1 MLNPK
6 EIAKHEL
13 IGLEIEIVESKN
25 KALIGI
31 KGKITD
37 ETKNTITVED
47 GRERKIMK
55 SQIMMKTKIGNKEYE
70 IDGRILV
77 GRPEDRIKKQRKIR

>member
-6 EIAKHEL
+6 DIAKHEL

-25 KALIGI
+25 KALIGL
-31 KGKITD
+31 KGRITD
-37 ETKNTITVED
+37 ETKNTITIDD
-47 GRERKIMK
+47 GKERKIMK
-55 SQIMMKTKIGNKEYE
+55 SQIKMKTEIGNKKYE

>member
-1 MLNPK
+1 MFNPR

-13 IGLEIEIVESKN
+13 IGLVVEIVNSKN
-25 KALIGI
+25 KALKGI

-37 ETKNTITVED
+37 ETKNMITIED
-47 GRERKIMK
+47 GKARKIMK
-55 SQIMMKTKIGNKEYE
+55 SQITIKTKIGNKEYE

-77 GRPEDRIKKQRKIR
+77 GRPEDRIKKVRKIR

>member
-6 EIAKHEL
+6 DIAKHEL

-25 KALIGI
+25 KALIGL
-31 KGKITD
+31 KGRITD
-37 ETKNTITVED
+37 ETKNTITIDD
-47 GRERKIMK
+47 GKERKIMK
-55 SQIMMKTKIGNKEYE
+55 SQIKMKTAIGNKEYE